1 MAAAG
6 VGSRRYCEELIKA
19 GRVKVDGKVAV
30 VGMKVDPEKSE
41 IFVDG
46 KKVLLKEKRVCILI
60 NKPKGY
66 VSTVKDPQGRPKV
79 VDLVKLPGVRLFP
92 VGRLDYQT
100 SGLLLLTN
108 DGELA
113 YLLTHPKFGIWKTYH
128 AVVKGVPGR
137 EALAV
142 LREGVPLPEG
152 KTAPARVKLLK
163 VLPNR
168 CALLE
173 ISLREGKKRQ
183 VRKMC
188 DFVGHPVIE
197 LKRIKLGFLTLG
209 DLRPGEYRF
218 LSDREIERLK
228 RIAYRNVS
236 FGESLHRKNG
246 VF

>member
-6 VGSRRYCEELIKA
+6 VGSRRYCEELIRA
-19 GRVKVDGKVAV
+19 GRVRVDGKVAAI
-30 VGMKVDPEKSE
+30 GMKVDPEKNQ

-46 KKVLLKEKRVCILI
+46 KRILPQGKRVCILI

-79 VDLVKLPGVRLFP
+79 IDLVRLPGVRLFP

-113 YLLTHPKFGIWKTYH
+113 YLLTHPKYGIWKTYH
-128 AVVKGVPGR
+128 AVVKGIPDR
-137 EALAV
+137 RDLAV
-142 LREGVPLPEG
+142 LRQGVPLPEG

-163 VLPNR
+163 VLSNEY
-168 CALLE
+168 ALLE
-173 ISLREGKKRQ
+173 ISLQEGKKRQ
-183 VRKMC
+183 VRRMC
-188 DFVGHPVIE
+188 NFVGHPVIE
-197 LKRIKLGFLTLG
+197 LKRVRLEFLTLDG
-209 DLRPGEYRF
+209 LQPGEYRF
-218 LSDREIERLK
+218 LSEKEVERLK

-236 FGESLHRKNG
+236 SEESPVGL
-246 VF
+246 